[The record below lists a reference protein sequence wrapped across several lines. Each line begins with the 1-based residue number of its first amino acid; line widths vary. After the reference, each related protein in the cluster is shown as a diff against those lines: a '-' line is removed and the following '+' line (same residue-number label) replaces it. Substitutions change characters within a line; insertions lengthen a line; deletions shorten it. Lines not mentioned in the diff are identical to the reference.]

1 VTNEETTDPD
11 KQFNLGRN
19 LLYGYVG
26 EPDIVKGCYWLEKAA
41 AQNHAKALMHLG
53 SLYLYGHHYPAD
65 PQHGLEL
72 IQRSLEA
79 GNMEALN
86 TLGSFFLEE
95 NCPATYDKAKG
106 ADYFRQAA
114 EIGNYSGL
122 FNYALWNELEGNFTE
137 AVKWF
142 RRAVEARHPIARYR
156 LAGLL
161 ADGKGVAQD
170 IDEAFKLYMYA
181 GSEQQYPL
189 GYYGCATLLDD
200 PKYGRQDLREA
211 AGFYFLAADKG
222 VAEAQLRYAEL
233 AELGHGSPDQPYDAY
248 VWTRVAMEHLPKEEM
263 PRAQATLARI
273 KEKLGPWRLRPADD
287 EAAKIIAFLKPY
299 GRC

>member
-1 VTNEETTDPD
+1 MESDGPTDAD

-26 EPDIVKGCYWLEKAA
+26 EPDVARGCYWLEKAA
-41 AQNHAKALMHLG
+41 AQNHAKALAHLG
-53 SLYLYGHHYPAD
+53 SLYLYGHHCPAD
-65 PQHGLEL
+65 PPRGLEL
-72 IQRSLEA
+72 LRRSLEA
-79 GNMEALN
+79 GNVEALN
-86 TLGSFFLEE
+86 MLGSFYLEE
-95 NCPATYDKAKG
+95 NCPMTYDKAKG

-114 EIGNYSGL
+114 EAGNYSGL
-122 FNYALWNELEGNFTE
+122 FNYGLWNELEGNSAE

-142 RRAVEARHPIARYR
+142 RLAVEQKHSTARYR

-170 IDEAFKLYMYA
+170 IDEACELYMYA
-181 GSEQQYPL
+181 GGEQQYPL
-189 GYYGCATLLDD
+189 GYFGYARLHDD
-200 PKYGRQDLREA
+200 PKYGRQDLAEA

-233 AELGHGSPDQPYDAY
+233 ADLGYGDPKNKYDAH
-248 VWTRVAMEHLPKEEM
+248 VWTRVAMEHLPENEM
-263 PRAQATLARI
+263 PRAEANLARI
-273 KEKLGPWRLRPADD
+273 KKKLGFWRLRPADR